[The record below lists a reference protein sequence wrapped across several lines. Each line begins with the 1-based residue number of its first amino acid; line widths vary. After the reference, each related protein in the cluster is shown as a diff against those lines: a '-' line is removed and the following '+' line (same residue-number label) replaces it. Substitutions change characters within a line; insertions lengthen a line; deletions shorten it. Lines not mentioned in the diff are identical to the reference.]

1 MRTEREQD
9 RPSEPGASKAERGKR
24 TPATREKL
32 AEQLNELEAT
42 ERVLVRYSKGARGR
56 KTASARTPAAA
67 TKGETGKRTPATRTR
82 SAPKVPGTQNEPQ
95 VTAASITVKGT
106 VKTRP
111 SDTQNEP
118 EAAAAIEGF
127 KSEAGAAIAAAA
139 IEGFKSA
146 LQSASLKILT
156 ESESTAIEALKSWA
170 AEDITRRLMLTGQA
184 GLGKSGLL
192 PQAPEEYELAADVDA
207 ILKRLDQGIAA
218 EHAAMDRLLERIV
231 SRTPR

>member
-9 RPSEPGASKAERGKR
+9 RPSEPAASKAETEKR

-32 AEQLNELEAT
+32 AEQLDELDAT
-42 ERVLVRYSKGARGR
+42 ERVLARYSKGARGR

-82 SAPKVPGTQNEPQ
+82 SAPRAPGTQNEP
-95 VTAASITVKGT
+95 
-106 VKTRP
+106 
-111 SDTQNEP
+111 
-118 EAAAAIEGF
+118 EA
-127 KSEAGAAIAAAA
+127 EA
-139 IEGFKSA
+139 
-146 LQSASLKILT
+146 
-156 ESESTAIEALKSWA
+156 AIEALKSWA
-170 AEDITRRLMLTGQA
+170 GEDLPLGLVLTGPEKRKIVALVEKQA
-184 GLGKSGLL
+184 ARIGVHLT
-192 PQAPEEYELAADVDA
+192 DVDA